1 MPKLPETMK
10 NNPSLSGPVAVIAGP
25 TASGKSALALELAEQ
40 LNGEIVSIDS
50 MQLYRA
56 IPIGTAQ
63 PDAADRQR
71 VKHHLVGIYEF
82 SQRAE
87 VYTFVEQAEQ
97 TIADILRRNRVPVL
111 CGGTGLYLKSLLYGL
126 DQLPGDDVLK
136 GQLDKQYDRPEL
148 LEDLQMRLKSLG
160 DAAVVEKFTNN
171 RRRLIRALEIRLLT
185 GRSILDL
192 QGEYRPQLRYELC
205 RGIWLEHDRSVLQ
218 QRIARRTGQMLAAGW
233 IEEARAAFAAGLL
246 ESPTAHQALG
256 YKLIKRYCDG
266 EFDLEKLQELII
278 TATWQYA
285 RRQLTW
291 FRHQHPELKAEKIS

>member
-1 MPKLPETMK
+1 MK
-10 NNPSLSGPVAVIAGP
+10 NKVLFPEVPLAVIAGP
-25 TASGKSALALELAEQ
+25 TASGKSALALELAEKI
-40 LNGEIVSIDS
+40 NGEIVSIDS

-63 PDAADRQR
+63 PGAEDLAR
-71 VKHHLVGIYEF
+71 VPHHLVGIYEF
-82 SQRAE
+82 TQRAE
-87 VYTFVEQAEQ
+87 VYTFVEMADRA
-97 TIADILRRNRVPVL
+97 IAGIIARNRIPVL

-126 DQLPGDDVLK
+126 DQLPGDEKLK
-136 GQLDKQYDRPEL
+136 AQLDAQYDSAALLPEL
-148 LEDLQMRLKSLG
+148 QSRLQSLG
-160 DAAVVEKFTNN
+160 DGAVVKKFTNN

-185 GRSILDL
+185 GRSILEL
-192 QGEYRPQLRYELC
+192 QGEYKPQLRYTLDPDQS
-205 RGIWLEHDRSVLQ
+205 IYLEHDRTVLQ
-218 QRIARRTGQMLAAGW
+218 QRIAQRSGQMLEQGW

-266 EFDLEKLQELII
+266 EFDLPKLQELIV

-291 FRHQHPELKAEKIS
+291 FRHQHPELKALICS

>member
-1 MPKLPETMK
+1 MLPD
-10 NNPSLSGPVAVIAGP
+10 LSEIAIKVIAGP
-25 TASGKSALALELAEQ
+25 TASGKSALALEVAEQ
-40 LNGEIVSIDS
+40 CNGEIVSIDS

-63 PDAADRQR
+63 PDAGDLAR
-71 VKHHLVGIYEF
+71 VPHHLVGIYEF

-87 VYTFVEQAEQ
+87 VYTFVEMAEKAIRE
-97 TIADILRRNRVPVL
+97 IASRNRVPVL

-136 GQLDKQYDRPEL
+136 KHLDMEYDDPAEL
-148 LEDLQMRLKSLG
+148 ANLQARLIALG

-171 RRRLIRALEIRLLT
+171 RRRLIRALEVRLLT
-185 GRSILDL
+185 GKSILAL
-192 QGEYRPQLRYELC
+192 QNEYKPVLRFKLLEAL
-205 RGIWLEHDRSVLQ
+205 RLEHDRSILQ
-218 QRIARRTGQMLAAGW
+218 QRIAQRTAVMLKTGW
-233 IEEARAAFAAGLL
+233 VEEARRAIAAGLL

-256 YKLIKRYCDG
+256 YKLINRYLQG
-266 EFDLEKLQELII
+266 EFDLETLEKLIV

-291 FRHQHPELKAEKIS
+291 FRHQHPELTARIMS